1 MKLYALLQQAID
13 PALSSLGFHA
23 VPTRKWVR
31 EDKTPIRE
39 IFEVQVL
46 KGATY
51 TAAWGF
57 GLDFVPQYCRGK
69 LHWKRTSTSCR
80 GDLWIDPTDGPEE
93 LSAQCA
99 FLNLPGQQEPTLHEI
114 EHCIEQTVPRALAD
128 FERVTDMTA
137 LERLFAER
145 EQLPSHRF
153 NFDDFPQ
160 SRLAW
165 GLLLMALGRQREG
178 EEKLAQFCR
187 QVDCDREVL
196 APAVQAAR
204 DLHLPVATSE

>member
-1 MKLYALLQQAID
+1 MKLYDLLQQAID
-13 PALSSLGFHA
+13 PVLLPLGFHG

-31 EDKTPIRE
+31 EDKAPIRE
-39 IFEVQVL
+39 IFEVQAL

-57 GLDFVPQYCRGK
+57 SLDFVPQYCKGK

-80 GDLWIDPTDGPEE
+80 GDLWIDPTDGPDE
-93 LSAQCA
+93 LSARCM
-99 FLNLPGQQEPTLHEI
+99 FLNLPGQREPTLHEI
-114 EHCIEQTVPRALAD
+114 EHCTRQTVPRALD
-128 FERVTDMTA
+128 EFERIHGMAD

-145 EQLPSHRF
+145 ERLPSRRF

-165 GLLLMALGRQREG
+165 GLLLIALGRHREG
-178 EEKLAQFCR
+178 EEQLQRFCR
-187 QVDCDREVL
+187 QTGFDRSVL
-196 APAVQAAR
+196 AQAVRGAEQR
-204 DLHLPVATSE
+204 RMLEPS